1 MIVGWKYSVPHLQF
15 PIPWIMHGITDLA
28 ATRQALRQLAR
39 IVAETRQMLAAML
52 ESQGPGQRPIGRQ
65 PGQLTDTL
73 QHLEEVREGFI
84 LSQRTSPQLSPADLQ
99 VLVKHILLDWDWLGS
114 LNLAFAPP
122 AQIEFIGQQLIAYNH
137 AVVAL
142 AVLPHLPAEVITFP
156 QKNLTYAD
164 LTAPSLPAELLERIE
179 ELERVIYQAEV
190 RPTRLPAY
198 GPFRRT
204 YAFFEASTWLVDQHL
219 QALLG
224 E

>member
-1 MIVGWKYSVPHLQF
+1 
-15 PIPWIMHGITDLA
+15 MHGITDLA

-39 IVAETRQMLAAML
+39 IVAETRQMLAAMI
-52 ESQGPGQRPIGRQ
+52 ESNRPGWRPSSRR
-65 PGQLTDTL
+65 PGQLAETL

-84 LSQRTSPQLSPADLQ
+84 LSQRTSPQLSLTELRA
-99 VLVKHILLDWDWLGS
+99 LVKHILLEWDWLGP
-114 LNLAFAPP
+114 LNLAFTP
-122 AQIEFIGQQLIAYNH
+122 AGRIEFVGQQLIAYNH

-204 YAFFEASTWLVDQHL
+204 YAFFEASTWLVDRHL
-219 QALLG
+219 RTLLG

>member
-1 MIVGWKYSVPHLQF
+1 
-15 PIPWIMHGITDLA
+15 MHGITDLA
-28 ATRQALRQLAR
+28 ATREALRQLAR

-52 ESQGPGQRPIGRQ
+52 ESHQPGRRPIGRQ
-65 PGQLTDTL
+65 PGQLADTL
-73 QHLEEVREGFI
+73 QHLEGVREGFI
-84 LSQRTSPQLSPADLQ
+84 LSQRTSPQLSLTELRA
-99 VLVKHILLDWDWLGS
+99 LVKYILVDWDWLGP
-114 LNLAFAPP
+114 LNLALIPGD
-122 AQIEFIGQQLIAYNH
+122 QIEFVGQQLIAYHH

-142 AVLPHLPAEVITFP
+142 AVLPHLPPEAITFP

-164 LTAPSLPAELLERIE
+164 LTAPSLPGELLARIE

-190 RPTRLPAY
+190 RPTSLPAY

-204 YAFFEASTWLVDQHL
+204 YAFFEASTWLVDHHL